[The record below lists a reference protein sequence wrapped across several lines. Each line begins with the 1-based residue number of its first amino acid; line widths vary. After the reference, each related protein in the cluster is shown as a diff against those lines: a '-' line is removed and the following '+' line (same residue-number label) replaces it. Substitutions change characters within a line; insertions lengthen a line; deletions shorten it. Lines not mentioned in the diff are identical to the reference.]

1 MSEPKVSVVIT
12 CYNYARFL
20 PACIDSVLRQSYRNR
35 EIILVDDGST
45 DETPAV
51 ARRFL
56 GHADFR
62 YFRQENAG
70 QARAKNAGI
79 RLATGEIIAFL
90 DADDFWA
97 PEKLRL
103 QVPLFAKNETAVV
116 FSRMH
121 GVDAEGR
128 PLPAREPEYYLRPR
142 RGCVTPWLFFDN
154 FVPFSSVL
162 VRRRCL
168 EAGEPFDPSLS
179 MGIDWN
185 LWLRL
190 SARWD
195 FDYVDAPL
203 LFYRTG
209 HADQMSRQL
218 ELRQQCADRIRDR
231 FLVEYPELLPA
242 RLIRRA
248 LSHSYCCRGYYYR
261 HLDKRKSLAHYLT
274 AIRYR
279 IFTLAAYRGMVRTLV
294 SQAPANGR

>member
-12 CYNYARFL
+12 CYNYGRFL
-20 PACIDSVLRQSYRNR
+20 PECIDSVLRQSYSNR

-45 DETPAV
+45 DATPTV
-51 ARRFL
+51 ASRFN
-56 GHADFR
+56 GRADFR
-62 YFRQENAG
+62 YFRQDNAG
-70 QARAKNAGI
+70 QARAKNAGA

-103 QVPLFAKNETAVV
+103 QVPLFANDDTAVV
-116 FSRMH
+116 FSRMR
-121 GVDAEGR
+121 GVDEEGQSV
-128 PLPAREPEYYLRPR
+128 PASEPQYYLRPR
-142 RGCVTPWLFFDN
+142 RGRVTPWLFFDN
-154 FVPFSSVL
+154 FVPFSSAL

-168 EAGEPFDPSLS
+168 TKGGPFDPSLS

-190 SARWD
+190 SARWN

-209 HADQMSRQL
+209 HTGQMSRQL
-218 ELRQQCADRIRDR
+218 ELRQTCADRIRER
-231 FLVEYPELLPA
+231 FLAEFPELLPE
-242 RLIRRA
+242 RLVRRA

-279 IFTLAAYRGMVRTLV
+279 IFSLAAYRGMVRTLV